1 MLPENYLLASSL
13 TAAIFYGVKARA
25 SPSYSRMITKTL
37 AVSLLAVLI
46 KIVDGPTYLLAA
58 LSFGALGDAFLAWD
72 SEPAFLAGLGSFL
85 TSHLCYI
92 TLFYQTGAKSLVLE
106 DQSRVA
112 IVISAVLLGPTML
125 ALLIPRVD
133 SELRLPIL
141 LYTCAILGMIFSALT
156 IKSDKLALGAVVFTV
171 SDTILA
177 SGRFLVPAS
186 SSHQVWMDYAVW
198 ILYYSGQFMLAMGT
212 LEQAG
217 IQLGTS

>member
-13 TAAIFYGVKARA
+13 TAAILYGVKARA

-37 AVSLLAVLI
+37 AVSLLASLVTLL
-46 KIVDGPTYLLAA
+46 DGPRYLIAA

-72 SEPAFLAGLGSFL
+72 SEPTFLAGLGSFL
-85 TSHLCYI
+85 TSHLFYI
-92 TLFYQTGAKSLVLE
+92 ALFIESGAGKPVLV
-106 DQSRVA
+106 DQSHVA
-112 IVISAVLLGPTML
+112 IVISAIALGPTML
-125 ALLIPRVD
+125 ALLIPRVN

-141 LYTCAILGMIFSALT
+141 IYTCAIMGMVFSALT
-156 IKSDKLALGAVVFTV
+156 IENDKVTFGAVVFTV

-177 SGRFLVPAS
+177 SGKFLVSAS
-186 SSHQVWMDYAVW
+186 SPHQVWIDYAVW

-217 IQLGTS
+217 IQLGAS